1 MATYKNGITGAFS
14 GKVGPVVGVYYRGI
28 AVKRTAPKKRTKPAT
43 AAQLL
48 QQAKMS
54 KVMQLLNPIKELIAL
69 YFGTSVDTRSQNNL
83 AVSYY
88 LTEVVQYEADN
99 LVVLYEKM
107 MFAQGVLQFLGNLEC
122 VLVSGTT
129 FEFSWSDNS
138 IQGGTKPTDQLIVV
152 IFNPEKEAY
161 AYYNQIGIRSDEMAS
176 VVIPSGFLGDD
187 MHVYAFMAAVNGKS
201 NSSSWYLGRFL
212 VGY

>member
-14 GKVGPVVGVYYRGI
+14 GKVGAVVGVYYRGI
-28 AVKRTAPKKRTKPAT
+28 AVMRTAPKKRTKPAT
-43 AAQLL
+43 VAQLL

-54 KVMQLLNPIKELIAL
+54 KVMQLLNPIKELIAI

-88 LTEVVQYEADN
+88 LTEVVHYQGDD
-99 LVVLYEKM
+99 LVVLYERM
-107 MFAQGVLQFLGNLEC
+107 MFAQGVLQFLRNLEC
-122 VLVSGTT
+122 VLISGTT
-129 FEFSWSDNS
+129 LEFSWTDNS
-138 IQGGTKPTDQLIVV
+138 IQGGTKSTDQLIVV

-161 AYYNQIGIRSDEMAS
+161 AYYNQVGTRVDELAS
-176 VVIPSGFLGDD
+176 VVVPSQFLGDD
-187 MHVYAFMAAVNGKS
+187 VHVYAFMAAVNGKS

-212 VGY
+212 VG